1 MQGLF
6 VRTPA
11 DALGPASSWRRP
23 KSKKEVRELVKAG
36 HLDCVKVEATSVFD
50 NEYEGAITQD
60 CLPLGEIIYFVGPD
74 PYIKRAF
81 YGTITRNTKGEVV
94 VK

>member
-6 VRTPA
+6 VREPNPVGQQ
-11 DALGPASSWRRP
+11 LGFRRP

-36 HLDCVKVEATSVFD
+36 HLDCVKVEATSFFG
-50 NEYEGAITQD
+50 NEYDGPLTGAPRGSD
-60 CLPLGEIIYFVGPD
+60 IYFCGPD
-74 PYIKRAF
+74 PHVRRNY
-81 YGTITRNTKGEVV
+81 YGMIHVGLDGKVT